1 MQHGFGIIFL
11 LLVGTASMATANP
24 ISKVIEMLSALEG
37 KIIKDGEAE
46 QKAYE
51 EYFEWCDDASKE
63 KMFEVKTATDKKA
76 KLEATIKKAASDIDD
91 YTEKIAELGSSIAT
105 DEKDLE
111 DATVIREKEH
121 KDFVAAEAELMESVD
136 MLARAAGIIEREMK
150 GSALMQTKLD
160 TSNLQGFIGA
170 LRTIIDATSMETE
183 DKQKLLALM
192 QNQQSSQD
200 DDAELGAPD
209 PAAYKSKSGGIVDV
223 LNDMKEEAEGELSEL
238 RKAETNSKHNYD
250 MLKQSLTDSIAAA
263 THEKDEAKAD
273 MAEAT
278 ETKAV
283 AEGELSVT
291 NKDLALAQEALDVI
305 HADCMEKASDH
316 AITVQGR
323 KDELAALGKAKKILQ
338 QMASFAQSSPSLLQT
353 SMRTRMRSG
362 VDLAN
367 AEVVNLVKKLAR
379 DQHSAALAQLA
390 SRIGTLIRYST
401 QSGDDPFAKVK
412 GLIQDMIAKLIKEA
426 EAEASEKAYCDE
438 EMGKTKAK
446 KDELSADIEK
456 LTAKIDKAT
465 TASIGLKED
474 VKELQKELAELQE
487 SQAEMDKIREET
499 HDAYVKAKEDL
510 EKGLEA
516 VRMALEVLRDYY
528 GAKEE
533 SLLQGQT
540 QFASYMQQSEVQP
553 AAPEKHEKSSGAGGS
568 IISML
573 EVAESD
579 FAKNLAEEETEE
591 EAAQE
596 EYEKVTQEN
605 KVIKT
610 TKEQD
615 VKYKTKEFTA
625 LDKEVA
631 ELSGDRDGAQTELD
645 AVLEYYEKIKDR
657 CIAKPEPYEE
667 RKRRREAE
675 IAGLKEALSILEGQA
690 FLQRQKR
697 SYLRAVRSH

>member
-1 MQHGFGIIFL
+1 M
-11 LLVGTASMATANP
+11 TSANP
-24 ISKVIEMLSALEG
+24 IAKVIELLSSLEA
-37 KIIKDGEAE
+37 KIMKDGEAE

-63 KMFEVKTATDKKA
+63 KGFEVKTATDKKA
-76 KLEATIKKAASDIDD
+76 KLEATIDKAKSDIDE
-91 YTEKIAELGSSIAT
+91 YSEKITELAASIAT

-121 KDFVAAEAELMESVD
+121 KDFVAAEAELMEAID
-136 MLARAAGIIEREMK
+136 MLERAAGIIEREMK
-150 GSALMQTKLD
+150 GSALIQTNID
-160 TSNLQGFIGA
+160 TSNLKGFVQA
-170 LRTIIDATSMETE
+170 VQTIIDATSMETK
-183 DKQKLLALM
+183 DKQKLMVLM
-192 QNQQSSQD
+192 QNQQGTDD

-238 RKAETNSKHNYD
+238 RKAETNTKHNYD
-250 MLKQSLTDSIAAA
+250 MLKVSLTDSIKAAE
-263 THEKDEAKAD
+263 HEKKEAESD
-273 MAEAT
+273 MAEAE

-283 AEGELSVT
+283 AEGELVVT
-291 NKDLALAQEALDVI
+291 TKELADAVAALDAI

-316 AITVQGR
+316 SITVQGR

-338 QMASFAQSSPSLLQT
+338 TMTAGAVSQSYSFLQT
-353 SMRTRMRSG
+353 QMTTRMQTG
-362 VDLAN
+362 ADLAN

-379 DQHSAALAQLA
+379 EQNSAALAQLA
-390 SRIGTLIRYST
+390 SRIQTLIRYSSR
-401 QSGDDPFAKVK
+401 SGEDPFAKVK
-412 GLIQDMIAKLIKEA
+412 GLIQDMIAKLMKEA

-438 EMGKTKAK
+438 EMSKTKAK
-446 KDELSADIEK
+446 KDELTADIEK
-456 LTAKIDKAT
+456 LTAKIDKASA
-465 TASIGLKED
+465 ASVALKED

-487 SQAEMDKIREET
+487 LQAEMDKIREDT
-499 HDAYVKAKEDL
+499 HAAYVTAKEDL
-510 EKGLEA
+510 EQGLEG
-516 VRMALEVLRDYY
+516 VRMALQVLRDYY

-533 SLLQGQT
+533 ALLQDGSK
-540 QFASYMQQSEVQP
+540 FAAFMQQP
-553 AAPEKHEKSSGAGGS
+553 AAPEKHEKSSGAGGG

-591 EAAQE
+591 AAAQE
-596 EYEKVTQEN
+596 EYDKVTQEN
-605 KVIKT
+605 KVTKT
-610 TKEQD
+610 VKTQD
-615 VKYKTKEFTA
+615 VKYKTKEFTS

-631 ELSGDRDGAQTELD
+631 EMSADRDGAQTELD
-645 AVLEYYEKIKDR
+645 AVLEYYDKIKDR

-690 FLQRQKR
+690 FLQQRHS
-697 SYLRAVRSH
+697 SYFRAARRH